1 MLRGRGREG
10 CQAGNEGQVLWGLV
24 SDNREFGYFGTDECP
39 TLVCVSPGS
48 LWLLS

>member
-1 MLRGRGREG
+1 MLGGRGREG
-10 CQAGNEGQVLWGLV
+10 CQADNEGLV
-24 SDNREFGYFGTDECP
+24 SDNREFGFFGTDECP